1 MPAVF
6 AAMLLLGIVVGG
18 LSLWTLRRSGA
29 NVAMARR
36 LAGPEEW
43 KVGRLVDGEDLPPR
57 AVRVAGRIRCRDPLD
72 AGDGERLVAF
82 HRDVEVLAGGRWRSV
97 ERMRE
102 TRSFELW
109 DHDGSL
115 SVDPA
120 RAAEPLVT
128 IPSVWRGRASELG
141 DPFASAVA
149 RLAERHGSPATE
161 ARSTTRTINVTD
173 QLLVLARPVG
183 DAEEVRLEPP
193 DSGFV
198 ITNLAL
204 EDAMRLLGGSH
215 RRAVALA
222 VVAVA
227 VGVALA
233 AVGTIGA
240 IGLVIL
246 GG

>member
-115 SVDPA
+115 TVDPA
-120 RAAEPLVT
+120 KAAEPLVT
-128 IPSVWRGRASELG
+128 IPKVWQGPPDELSE
-141 DPFASAVA
+141 PHASAAA
-149 RLAERHGSPATE
+149 RLAERHGTATA
-161 ARSTTRTINVTD
+161 ARATTRSINVTD
-173 QLLVLARPVG
+173 RLLVLARVARDG
-183 DAEEVRLEPP
+183 SGAVTMHAP
-193 DSGFV
+193 DGGFV
-198 ITNLAL
+198 ISAVAL
-204 EDAMRLLGGSH
+204 EDAMRLLGGSN
-215 RRAVALA
+215 RRAAASA
-222 VVAVA
+222 VVGVA
-227 VGVALA
+227 IGVALA
-233 AVGTIGA
+233 AIGG
-240 IGLVIL
+240 IGLVATAAI
-246 GG
+246 G